1 MNKRIIAIFGVAL
14 LLVVVAVWQGMGGDT
29 ERDIGQSAELERPP
43 LSTPASIEQLTQPK
57 PVAKYL
63 QEHQRLPDFYITK
76 QQARAKGWDP
86 KEGNLCQVLPGRAIG
101 GDRFSNR
108 ERQLPE
114 AKGRNW
120 READVNYRCGHRG
133 SDRLLYS
140 NDGLIYLTQDH
151 YKHFI
156 RME

>member
-1 MNKRIIAIFGVAL
+1 MNKRIIAILGAAL
-14 LLVVVAVWQGMGGDT
+14 LLVVAVWQGMGGVT
-29 ERDIGQSAELERPP
+29 ARDIGQSVDLERPP
-43 LSTPASIEQLTQPK
+43 LSAPASIEQLTQPRL
-57 PVAKYL
+57 VAKYL
-63 QEHQRLPDFYITK
+63 QAHHRLPDFYLTK
-76 QQARAKGWDP
+76 QQAREKGCDP
-86 KEGNLCQVLPGRAIG
+86 KEGNLCKVLPGRAIG

-108 ERQLPE
+108 EGQLPQ

>member
-1 MNKRIIAIFGVAL
+1 MNKRIIAIFGAV
-14 LLVVVAVWQGMGGDT
+14 LLVVVAAWQGMGGVT
-29 ERDIGQSAELERPP
+29 ARDIGQSADLERPP
-43 LSTPASIEQLTQPK
+43 LSASASIEQLTQPK

-63 QEHQRLPDFYITK
+63 QAHHRLPDFYITK
-76 QQARAKGWDP
+76 QQAREKGWDP
-86 KEGNLCQVLPGRAIG
+86 KEGNLCKVLPGRAIG

-108 ERQLPE
+108 EGQLPQ

>member
-1 MNKRIIAIFGVAL
+1 MAILGAVL
-14 LLVVVAVWQGMGGDT
+14 LLVFAVFQKMDGVT
-29 ERDIGQSAELERPP
+29 ARDVGQSSDVESPRSSA
-43 LSTPASIEQLTQPK
+43 SVSIEQLTQHQQ
-57 PVAKYL
+57 VIKYL
-63 QEHQRLPDFYITK
+63 QAHHRLPDFYITK
-76 QQARAKGWDP
+76 QQAREQGWNP
-86 KEGNLCQVLPGRAIG
+86 KDGNLCKVLPGKAIG

-108 ERQLPE
+108 ERQLPD

-120 READVNYRCGHRG
+120 HEADVNYRCGHRG

>member
-1 MNKRIIAIFGVAL
+1 MNKRLMAILGAVL
-14 LLVVVAVWQGMGGDT
+14 LLIAGVWQGIDGVT
-29 ERDIGQSAELERPP
+29 ARDVGSSAELERPL
-43 LSTPASIEQLTQPK
+43 LSASAAIEPLTQHQN
-57 PVAKYL
+57 VVKYL
-63 QEHQRLPDFYITK
+63 QTYHRLPDFYLTK
-76 QQARAKGWDP
+76 KQAREQGWEP
-86 KEGNLCQVLPGRAIG
+86 QKGNLCHVLPGKAIG

-108 ERQLPE
+108 ERRLPD
-114 AKGRNW
+114 AKGRHW
-120 READVNYRCGHRG
+120 READVNYRCGRRG

>member
-1 MNKRIIAIFGVAL
+1 MNKRIIAILGAVL
-14 LLVVVAVWQGMGGDT
+14 LLIAAALQLNGCDPA
-29 ERDIGQSAELERPP
+29 RDISQSPDLERPP

-63 QEHQRLPDFYITK
+63 QAHHRLPDFYITK
-76 QQARAKGWDP
+76 QQAREKGWDP

-108 ERQLPE
+108 ERQLPQ

-120 READVNYRCGHRG
+120 HEADVNYRCGHRG